1 MTPYFIIYNIYYLL
15 HMPVGDE
22 IKKSLWKSSEKLRGQ
37 VESSE
42 YKHIVLGLLFLR
54 DASIRFDKYQST
66 IEEKYEPKNEEEKE
80 KLLKK
85 QLTSE
90 SAFYIPKE
98 ARWENI
104 GQSDKNMNQ
113 TLDDAMQEIMDE
125 NPRLDGRLPKRYQQA
140 NVKPDSLRHIYDE
153 FSKIDVSSDEN
164 TDDDFVGRIYEYFI
178 RQFAI
183 ETAQGSGEFYTP
195 QDVVELLIE
204 SLQPLEGRIFDPCA
218 GTGGMFVQTYEHAN
232 KTDGYRGKDMDF
244 YGQEIN
250 NASISLAEMNMFL
263 RNMSDAVTLKEGDS
277 LLNDRITEDL
287 DENSLGANKVISNPP
302 FNYTYNKKDIDD
314 DDPRFPYGLPNK
326 QNANYAFVQH
336 MLYHTKDG
344 GTVGTVM
351 ANGALSNNSDRD
363 IRKGLVEDDLVD
375 VIITLPSKLFY
386 TVSIPVSIFIFSKG
400 KGKNNP
406 NHRNRSGE
414 TLFIDAS
421 DMYEKKSRSEHR
433 LKNEYINKISNTI
446 QKYRGELD
454 TNINAEDYNIDN
466 FCSVA
471 KIKEIKNKE
480 YNFNPGRYIYY
491 DTNTEYTP
499 LKVRLPELQGQL
511 ESKFKQN
518 KELESEIMTQLDNLT
533 QDNKK
538 GDLKNE

>member
-1 MTPYFIIYNIYYLL
+1 
-15 HMPVGDE
+15 MPVGDE
-22 IKKSLWKSSEKLRGQ
+22 LEKRLWKSSEELRGQ

-54 DASIRFDKYQST
+54 DASIRFDKYQSK
-66 IEEKYEPKNEEEKE
+66 IDEKYEPSNDDEKE

-90 SAFYIPKE
+90 SAFYIPKK
-98 ARWENI
+98 ARWDNI
-104 GQSDKNMNQ
+104 GQSNEKMSQ
-113 TLDDAMQEIMDE
+113 TLDDAMQAIMDD
-125 NPRLDGRLPKRYQQA
+125 NPRLEGRLPKRYSQA
-140 NVKPDSLRHIYDE
+140 NVKQDSLRDIYDE
-153 FSKIDVSSDEN
+153 FSKIDVSSDED

-195 QDVVELLIE
+195 QDIVELLIE

-232 KTDGYRGKDMDF
+232 KTDGYRGKDMNF

-302 FNYTYNKKDIDD
+302 FNYTYNRDELDD

-336 MLYHTKDG
+336 MLYHTKKG
-344 GTVGTVM
+344 GLVGTVM
-351 ANGALSNNSDRD
+351 ANGALANNSDQS

-375 VIITLPSKLFY
+375 VIITLPPNLFY

-400 KGKNNP
+400 KGNHNP
-406 NHRNRSGE
+406 SHRNRKGE

-421 DMYEKKSRSEHR
+421 EMYKEKSRSENR
-433 LKNEYINKISNTI
+433 LRKEDITKISKTI

-454 TNINAEDYNIDN
+454 EEINEEDYNIDG
-466 FCSVA
+466 FCSAVNVN
-471 KIKEIKNKE
+471 EIKDTG
-480 YNFNPGRYIYY
+480 YNFNPGRYISYNT
-491 DTNTEYTP
+491 DTEYTP
-499 LKVRLPELQGQL
+499 LSVRLPELKGQL

-518 KELESEIMTQLDNLT
+518 KELESKIMMQLNNLEQDNLENT
-533 QDNKK
+533 NNEK
-538 GDLKNE
+538 GDKDE

>member
-1 MTPYFIIYNIYYLL
+1 
-15 HMPVGDE
+15 MPVGDE
-22 IKKSLWKSSEKLRGQ
+22 IKKSLWKSSEQLRGQ
-37 VESSE
+37 VEASE

-54 DASIRFDKYQST
+54 DASIRFNKYQST
-66 IEEKYEPKNEEEKE
+66 IEEEYEPSNKEEKE

-90 SAFYIPKE
+90 SAFYIPKK

-104 GQSDKNMNQ
+104 GKLDKNISQ
-113 TLDDAMQEIMDE
+113 TLDDAMEAIMDE
-125 NPRLDGRLPKRYQQA
+125 NPRLYGRLPNRYQQA
-140 NVKPDSLRHIYDE
+140 NVKSDSLRNIYNE
-153 FSKIDVSSDEN
+153 FSKIDVSSDKN

-183 ETAQGSGEFYTP
+183 ETAQGGGEFYTP

-277 LLNDRITEDL
+277 LLNDRITEDI
-287 DENSLGANKVISNPP
+287 DENSLKANKVISNPP
-302 FNYTYNKKDIDD
+302 FNYTYDRYKIDD

-336 MLYHTKDG
+336 MLYHTKKG
-344 GTVGTVM
+344 GLVGTVM
-351 ANGALSNNSDRD
+351 ANGALTNNADKN

-375 VIITLPSKLFY
+375 VIITLPPKLFY

-400 KGKNNP
+400 KGKNNSK
-406 NHRNRSGE
+406 HRNRSGE

-421 DMYEKKSRSEHR
+421 SMYEEKSRSENR
-433 LKNEYINKISNTI
+433 LKNEHINKISKTI
-446 QKYRGELD
+446 QKYRGEHGE
-454 TNINAEDYNIDN
+454 NINSKKYNIN
-466 FCSVA
+466 GFCSVSN
-471 KIKEIKNKE
+471 ISEIRDME
-480 YNFNPGRYIYY
+480 YNFNPSRYISY
-491 DTNTEYTP
+491 DIDTDHTP
-499 LKVRLPELQGQL
+499 LSVQLPEIKGEL
-511 ESKFKQN
+511 ESKFNQN
-518 KELESEIMTQLDNLT
+518 RKLESEIITQLENLEENEE
-533 QDNKK
+533 NKI
-538 GDLKNE
+538 GDENE